1 MENII
6 FKNGK
11 HEINYRIQM
20 NLIPSHL
27 RDNKEI
33 QSAIYFISL
42 VESQSVGISEDIF
55 RFVIHSLPVGFFDN
69 PDVDIVASAFALRIW
84 YATCLALEGEWKQRF
99 FEAVEL
105 DLMKILDQD
114 ECEYFNYLL
123 REFKNMINKEK

>member
-42 VESQSVGISEDIF
+42 VETQSVGISEDIF
-55 RFVIHSLPVGFFDN
+55 RFVSHSLPVGFFDN
-69 PDVDIVASAFALRIW
+69 PETDKLAKALALRFFDAS
-84 YATCLALEGEWKQRF
+84 YLALEEEWNSYF
-99 FEAVEL
+99 LEAMSL
-105 DLMKILDQD
+105 DLFLILDRNKID
-114 ECEYFNYLL
+114 FNDYLL
-123 REFKNMINKEK
+123 SQFKNMIQKL